1 MAAVFF
7 LGVLVGGGLL
17 KLKTWVRPEATSAP
31 PTTPPSP
38 SPSSSLFS
46 RSLEYTADPS
56 RIAAAAEERADLPED
71 LDKSAEAEE
80 VNILSLFYL
89 PWNSAYIMYW
99 NIPFFVKSDRIFG
112 FRR

>member
-31 PTTPPSP
+31 PTT
-38 SPSSSLFS
+38 SSLFS

>member
-1 MAAVFF
+1 
-7 LGVLVGGGLL
+7 
-17 KLKTWVRPEATSAP
+17 
-31 PTTPPSP
+31 
-38 SPSSSLFS
+38 
-46 RSLEYTADPS
+46 
-56 RIAAAAEERADLPED
+56 LPED